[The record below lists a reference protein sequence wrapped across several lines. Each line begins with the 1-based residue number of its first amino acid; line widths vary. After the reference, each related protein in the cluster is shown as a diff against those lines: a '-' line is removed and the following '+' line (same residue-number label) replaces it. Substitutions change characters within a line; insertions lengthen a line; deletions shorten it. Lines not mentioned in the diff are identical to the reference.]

1 MKERKIRE
9 EEKKTDGMVRR
20 KAEVR
25 MNQLAPLRTPYIRIV
40 GIWQIWRE
48 REREKERKGHEK
60 SKDRPLS
67 TGENK
72 MIIIRE
78 GRKDSKR
85 DHTLIDIDCGRPG
98 GMEIQ

>member
-1 MKERKIRE
+1 
-9 EEKKTDGMVRR
+9 MVRR

-25 MNQLAPLRTPYIRIV
+25 RNQPAPLRTPYIRIV

-48 REREKERKGHEK
+48 RERERERERKGHEK
-60 SKDRPLS
+60 SKDRPPS

>member
-1 MKERKIRE
+1 MGWWMDMETRRKTE
-9 EEKKTDGMVRR
+9 VRR
-20 KAEVR
+20 
-25 MNQLAPLRTPYIRIV
+25 NQAAPLRTPYIRIV
-40 GIWQIWRE
+40 DIWQIWRE
-48 REREKERKGHEK
+48 REKREHEK
-60 SKDRPLS
+60 SKDRPPS